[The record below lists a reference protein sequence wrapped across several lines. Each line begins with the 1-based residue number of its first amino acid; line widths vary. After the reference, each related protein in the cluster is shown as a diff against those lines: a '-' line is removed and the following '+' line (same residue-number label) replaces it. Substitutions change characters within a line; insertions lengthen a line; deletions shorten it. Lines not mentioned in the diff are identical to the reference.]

1 MILSGSPRK
10 GGNTD
15 LLCDAFADG
24 VRDAGGSVEKMVD
37 ADVIV
42 LASPVYYMN
51 MTGQMKTFIDRTF
64 GRYREM
70 KNKEFYY
77 LTACADP
84 FDSTADWC
92 IRGFRGLVLCLP
104 NPVERGMVM
113 ATGMGRK
120 GALKGSS
127 YEKEAYMLGSR
138 INAQAEEK

>member
-77 LTACADP
+77 LTACVDP
-84 FDSTADWC
+84 FASTADWC
-92 IRGFRGLVLCLP
+92 IRAFRGFRGRSCWNWEKSGPAPLC
-104 NPVERGMVM
+104 
-113 ATGMGRK
+113 
-120 GALKGSS
+120 
-127 YEKEAYMLGSR
+127 
-138 INAQAEEK
+138 